1 VNEELQA
8 RAQAVAS
15 SPVASVVYRLTRVF
29 VRVVL
34 WSYFRLGVSGR
45 EHLDGDAAL
54 IIAPVHRSNLDGLLL
69 APLTRRRFRSLA
81 KESLFQVRPLAWF
94 MAALGAFPVRR
105 GSADRESLRA
115 ARLLLDEGATLLVF
129 PEGGRQ
135 RGDEIG
141 ELFDGAAYL
150 AARTGAPVVPV
161 GIAGTEEAMA
171 EGVRLPRPCR
181 VQVVVGP
188 ALPPP
193 DPFAKRS
200 ALRAWTADLLANLQ
214 SAQQA
219 ARSRL

>member
-1 VNEELQA
+1 MNEELQA

-15 SPVASVVYRLTRVF
+15 SSVASVVYRLTRAF
-29 VRVVL
+29 IRVVL

-45 EHLDGDAAL
+45 EHLTGDAAL
-54 IIAPVHRSNLDGLLL
+54 IIAPVHRSNLDSFLL

-135 RGDEIG
+135 QGDEIG

-171 EGVRLPRPCR
+171 QGVRLPRPCR

-193 DPFAKRS
+193 DRSAKRS
-200 ALRAWTADLLANLQ
+200 ALRAWTADLLDNLQ

>member
-1 VNEELQA
+1 
-8 RAQAVAS
+8 
-15 SPVASVVYRLTRVF
+15 
-29 VRVVL
+29 
-34 WSYFRLGVSGR
+34 
-45 EHLDGDAAL
+45 
-54 IIAPVHRSNLDGLLL
+54 
-69 APLTRRRFRSLA
+69 
-81 KESLFQVRPLAWF
+81 
-94 MAALGAFPVRR
+94 
-105 GSADRESLRA
+105 
-115 ARLLLDEGATLLVF
+115 
-129 PEGGRQ
+129 
-135 RGDEIG
+135 
-141 ELFDGAAYL
+141 L

>member
-1 VNEELQA
+1 MNEELQA